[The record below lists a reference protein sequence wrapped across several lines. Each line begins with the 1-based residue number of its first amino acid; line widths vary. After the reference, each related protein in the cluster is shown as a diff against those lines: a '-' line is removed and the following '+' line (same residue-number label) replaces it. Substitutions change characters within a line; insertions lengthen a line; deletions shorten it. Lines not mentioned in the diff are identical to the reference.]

1 MNPELARA
9 AEASRLHVRRA
20 SFEDVPAILR
30 LVRGAIDRGCRQ
42 HYQPAERR
50 AVFLSYAQSLFVDVV
65 RPYDSVLAVAGDESI
80 GFAQL
85 DPGSGRLRALFVAG
99 GIQGR
104 GLGRA
109 LLECMERLALSHG
122 RRRLH
127 GAMSL
132 NAVAFYERAGF
143 RRCAGN
149 ERLALPGA
157 TVQVVPMEKWPA
169 AVTTPPPPT
178 TPPLLRP

>member
-1 MNPELARA
+1 MLMNPALALA

-20 SFEDVPAILR
+20 AFEDVPAVLR
-30 LVRGAIDRGCRQ
+30 LVREAIERGCRQ
-42 HYQPAERR
+42 HYSGPERK
-50 AVFLSYAQSLFVDVV
+50 AVYLSYAQSLFIDVV
-65 RPYDSVLAVAGDESI
+65 RPYDSVMAMAGGQTI

-85 DPGSGRLRALFVAG
+85 DPAAGRLRALFVSG
-99 GIQGR
+99 DVQGH

-109 LLECMERLALSHG
+109 LLECMERLAISHG

-149 ERLALPGA
+149 DRLSLLGA
-157 TVQVVPMEKWPA
+157 VVRVVTMEKLLGRNEP
-169 AVTTPPPPT
+169 
-178 TPPLLRP
+178 PPLLRP